1 MFSLLSGENPSLLQK
16 YETICCV
23 KVYIGMGGF
32 DNFEQNSQGNGVLQL
47 NETQSTS
54 ECLAER
60 LEKAIRAA
68 LDFNNYSKVM

>member
-1 MFSLLSGENPSLLQK
+1 
-16 YETICCV
+16 
-23 KVYIGMGGF
+23 MGGF